1 MWQYTVTIWHM
12 ALESFRSSVINELE
26 EFPGSLAIKDP
37 ALSLHAA
44 GMAKKNNN
52 NKKKAKKSL
61 PKVSVSA
68 STFSSFLSLHRDL
81 TS

>member
-52 NKKKAKKSL
+52 KKKRQRNLYPKFLFL
-61 PKVSVSA
+61 PPHFQLFCL
-68 STFSSFLSLHRDL
+68 STEI
-81 TS
+81 